1 MQIEV
6 ESLKEL
12 EEGKTYAVQLREDAS
27 DEKIK
32 AISESILQISE
43 HYNIR
48 FILFTADLTL
58 IDAPAEVV
66 NASH

>member
-27 DEKIK
+27 DEKIRV
-32 AISESILQISE
+32 ISKLIMLISE
-43 HYNIR
+43 HHNIR
-48 FILFTADLTL
+48 FILFTADLKL
-58 IDAPAEVV
+58 IDAPAETE
-66 NASH
+66 